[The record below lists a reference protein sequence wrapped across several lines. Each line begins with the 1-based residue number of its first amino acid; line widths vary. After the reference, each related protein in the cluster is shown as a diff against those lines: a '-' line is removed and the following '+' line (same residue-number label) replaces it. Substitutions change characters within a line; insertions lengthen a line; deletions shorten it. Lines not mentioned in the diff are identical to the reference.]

1 MSILRRLTEVFQQ
14 KVNASLESAEDPAQA
29 LDLSYQKQ
37 LDTLQEVRREVLN
50 VLAAEKQLGLRA
62 QAMRDQQAKLR
73 ATAQTA
79 LQQGREDLAREGL
92 TRAQL
97 VQTQLAGLEEQIT
110 QVRAQEQKLSETAQ
124 KLRVKVEAFRQ
135 QRTALSAQYG
145 AARASTKAGE
155 AVTGLSE
162 EFANATLMAD
172 RAKDKVERMQ
182 ARAQAL
188 GELIDTGALEA
199 GGTGTEDLERQLGV
213 KVLDAGVEAE
223 MLEMKRS
230 LGIAAP
236 AQAPQLGSGSF
247 VVRILGEDQ
256 YRVPLSAHD
265 TLEGYDRD
273 LVAAIGAGDEP
284 RFKAALQGLAAYVRS
299 AGARV
304 ADSETPPSEA
314 MIPADDT
321 GIDEAKEL
329 LGPEGFIPDQMKP
342 APSRR

>member
-1 MSILRRLTEVFQQ
+1 MSILQRFAELFQQ
-14 KVNASLESAEDPAQA
+14 KVSASLESAEDPAQA

-79 LQQGREDLAREGL
+79 LQQGREDLAKEAL

-97 VQTQLAGLEEQIT
+97 VQGQLTGLEEQIA
-110 QVRAQEQKLSETAQ
+110 QVRAQEQKLSDTGQ

-172 RAKDKVERMQ
+172 RAKDKIERMQ

-236 AQAPQLGSGSF
+236 AQAPQLGSGTF
-247 VVRILGEDQ
+247 VVRIQGEDQ
-256 YRVPLSAHD
+256 YRVPLTARD

-273 LVAAIGAGDEP
+273 LVAAIGAADEA
-284 RFKAALQGLAAYVRS
+284 RFKAALQGLVTYVRTS
-299 AGARV
+299 GTRV
-304 ADSETPPSEA
+304 AATDAPPSEA
-314 MIPADDT
+314 VIPADDT
-321 GIDEAKEL
+321 RLDEAKTL
-329 LGPEGFIPDQMKP
+329 LGPDGFIPDRL
-342 APSRR
+342 APSAPRR